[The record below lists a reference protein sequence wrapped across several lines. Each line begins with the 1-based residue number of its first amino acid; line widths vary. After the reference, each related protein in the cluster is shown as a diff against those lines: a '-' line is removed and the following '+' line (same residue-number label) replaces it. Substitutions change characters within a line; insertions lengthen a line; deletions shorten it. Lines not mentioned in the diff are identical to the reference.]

1 MANQL
6 KNSTS
11 PYLRQHADNPVHW
24 QEWSEAAFT
33 EARERDVPI
42 FLSVG
47 YSACHWCHVM
57 AHESFEDVEVA
68 ELLNANFVAI
78 KLDREE
84 RPDIDSVYMQAT
96 LALTGQGGW
105 PMSVFLDHDAQP
117 FYAGTYF
124 PKTARSGMPGFME
137 ILGALTQ
144 AWNERR
150 SDVTTVGGR
159 VVQAMNDRANLVLG
173 GVPTSEVLD
182 RAVARLQMNFD
193 EVHAGFGGAP
203 KFPPSMV
210 LEFLLRE
217 SVRTNNSD
225 ALFMAER
232 TLTAMARGGMYDQ
245 LGGGFARYCV
255 DDSWTVPHF
264 EKMLYDNALL
274 LRVYLHW
281 FRLTGSPL
289 AERIVRETAA
299 FLLREMRT
307 PEGGFAAALD
317 ADTDGVEGKFYVW
330 TPTEIFEVLGEVDG
344 SWAVELLGVTAAGTF
359 EQGLSVLQLLNDPD
373 DLDRWAKVQ
382 ERLFT
387 HRSSRTAPGRDD
399 KIVASWNGLVIA
411 ALAEAGA
418 LLGEPAWVEAA
429 LVAGDLL
436 VAIHLG
442 PTGDDRLCRT
452 SRDGVPGS
460 NSGVLDDYGSVAEG
474 FLALFQVTGDD
485 SWLALSG
492 VLLDVAITH
501 FRDEQ
506 GGFFDTADDAPALV
520 QRPQDPSD
528 NAEPS
533 GWFAVANAC
542 VTYSALT
549 GIQDYRQIAERALG
563 VVADLGVRAPRAS
576 GWGLA
581 AVSALI
587 DGPQE
592 IAVVGL
598 FDDPHTTMLRSVALA
613 ATAPGAVV
621 AVGEPGSEVPLL
633 RDRPLVDGRA
643 AAYVCQGFTC
653 QAPTTDPEALAS
665 QVGARAK
672 E

>member
-1 MANQL
+1 
-6 KNSTS
+6 
-11 PYLRQHADNPVHW
+11 
-24 QEWSEAAFT
+24 
-33 EARERDVPI
+33 
-42 FLSVG
+42 
-47 YSACHWCHVM
+47 M

-307 PEGGFAAALD
+307 P
-317 ADTDGVEGKFYVW
+317 VCCC
-330 TPTEIFEVLGEVDG
+330 
-344 SWAVELLGVTAAGTF
+344 
-359 EQGLSVLQLLNDPD
+359 
-373 DLDRWAKVQ
+373 
-382 ERLFT
+382 
-387 HRSSRTAPGRDD
+387 RTAP
-399 KIVASWNGLVIA
+399 
-411 ALAEAGA
+411 
-418 LLGEPAWVEAA
+418 
-429 LVAGDLL
+429 
-436 VAIHLG
+436 
-442 PTGDDRLCRT
+442 
-452 SRDGVPGS
+452 
-460 NSGVLDDYGSVAEG
+460 
-474 FLALFQVTGDD
+474 
-485 SWLALSG
+485 
-492 VLLDVAITH
+492 
-501 FRDEQ
+501 
-506 GGFFDTADDAPALV
+506 
-520 QRPQDPSD
+520 
-528 NAEPS
+528 
-533 GWFAVANAC
+533 
-542 VTYSALT
+542 
-549 GIQDYRQIAERALG
+549 
-563 VVADLGVRAPRAS
+563 
-576 GWGLA
+576 
-581 AVSALI
+581 
-587 DGPQE
+587 
-592 IAVVGL
+592 
-598 FDDPHTTMLRSVALA
+598 
-613 ATAPGAVV
+613 
-621 AVGEPGSEVPLL
+621 
-633 RDRPLVDGRA
+633 
-643 AAYVCQGFTC
+643 
-653 QAPTTDPEALAS
+653 
-665 QVGARAK
+665 
-672 E
+672 